1 MPPLTLSMPARVA
14 LTLLLAYG
22 AARLCVWLDTPIPWM
37 IGPLVATSLV
47 SVLGAPTASWTPLR
61 NTGQWIIGAAL
72 GLYFTPA
79 VGALVAGLWWA
90 IALGIA
96 WALALGLGFGAW
108 LRRVHAGRLPGVS
121 PQQLFGTGYFAGAI
135 GGASEMTLI
144 AERHGARTDLVAAA
158 HSLRVL
164 LVTLTI
170 PFALQG
176 WGVSGLD
183 LGQPAALAVH
193 GPGLLGLG
201 VLTLLG
207 GWGMQRLGRA
217 NPWFMGS
224 LLVTMVIT
232 LAGFTLSA
240 LPGWLTAGAQLVIG
254 VSLGV
259 RFTPAFV
266 HTAPRWLGSV
276 ALASVV
282 MMALCS
288 VFGWGVSWLT
298 GLHPATMVL
307 GTSPGGIA
315 EMAITAKV
323 LQLGV
328 PVVTAFQVCR
338 LVAVLVLA
346 EPVYRWWTAR
356 QK

>member
-1 MPPLTLSMPARVA
+1 MRVLLTLV
-14 LTLLLAYG
+14 LAFL
-22 AARLCVWLDTPIPWM
+22 AARLCVWLHTPIPWM
-37 IGPLVATSLV
+37 IGPLVATALV
-47 SVLGAPTASWTPLR
+47 SVLGAPTASAIPLR
-61 NTGQWIIGAAL
+61 NTGQWVIGTAL

-79 VGALVAGLWWA
+79 VGATVVGLWWA

-96 WALALGLGFGAW
+96 WALALGFGFGAW
-108 LRRVHAGRLPGVS
+108 LRRVHATQLEHLS
-121 PQQLFGTGYFAGAI
+121 PAQLRSTTYFAGAI

-164 LVTLTI
+164 LVTVTI
-170 PFALQG
+170 PFAMQA

-183 LGQPAALAVH
+183 PTPPGVREVQAGGLAL
-193 GPGLLGLG
+193 LG
-201 VLTLLG
+201 VLTLAGALAMR
-207 GWGMQRLGRA
+207 WLGRA
-217 NPWFMGS
+217 NPWFMGA
-224 LLVTMVIT
+224 LVVTMALT
-232 LAGFTLSA
+232 LSGVTLSA
-240 LPGWLTAGAQLVIG
+240 IPPALSAAAQLVIG

-276 ALASVV
+276 AGASLF
-282 MMALCS
+282 MMAICAG
-288 VFGWGVSWLT
+288 FAWLLSLAT

-315 EMAITAKV
+315 EMSITAKV

-328 PVVTAFQVCR
+328 PMVTAFQVCR
-338 LVAVLVLA
+338 LVAVLILA
-346 EPVYRWWTAR
+346 EPVFRWWSAR
-356 QK
+356 QTAADQ